1 MSSKNS
7 TFVKVVVWV
16 IVATMVLAVVATLLP
31 S

>member
-1 MSSKNS
+1 MASKNS